1 MLRPIL
7 AMPCRIGGRTTVR
20 YAFPVGRTT
29 SRSNVRLT
37 SHIAR
42 LNGSNGSGTDAGK
55 TISFVAG
62 GAAAVA
68 PDPASPRAA
77 KAQIIKT
84 IQAPRRKNIL
94 PIAKVFD
101 SSRPLSTGQTLACTS
116 LNYPWGAQG
125 TSAATSSMAPY
136 GGQSA
141 DDLKLGALQRSLR
154 TIEQR
159 CYMKI
164 RYAGALAVA
173 AAAVLFQCVPVQAA
187 PDDSRIEQSAK
198 DSYAFKTY
206 LSDDH
211 IRVKARD
218 GVVTLTGSVADQ
230 SQRDLAANTVAN
242 LPGVVSVNNELKIK
256 GGPGEGEHSDKWLAM
271 KVKSALLF
279 HRNVSA
285 KDTKV
290 VAQNGV
296 VTLTGTARSEA
307 QKELTGEYAKDVDG
321 VASVN
326 NMITV
331 NGGATVVESAGA
343 QNNVANPIETS

>member
-1 MLRPIL
+1 
-7 AMPCRIGGRTTVR
+7 
-20 YAFPVGRTT
+20 
-29 SRSNVRLT
+29 
-37 SHIAR
+37 
-42 LNGSNGSGTDAGK
+42 
-55 TISFVAG
+55 
-62 GAAAVA
+62 
-68 PDPASPRAA
+68 
-77 KAQIIKT
+77 
-84 IQAPRRKNIL
+84 
-94 PIAKVFD
+94 
-101 SSRPLSTGQTLACTS
+101 
-116 LNYPWGAQG
+116 
-125 TSAATSSMAPY
+125 
-136 GGQSA
+136 
-141 DDLKLGALQRSLR
+141 
-154 TIEQR
+154 
-159 CYMKI
+159 MKI

-343 QNNVANPIETS
+343 QNNVANPIETSRGGETFRDKIDDASITAQVKGALLTHRSTSALDTKVKTVDGNVIITGVARDQAEKDLVTKLASDVNGVRNINNEMTVAGPNTQ